1 MTEKLS
7 NNSLDEKHG
16 NLTARQ
22 GLEVRTKVA
31 LALATLPPRLK
42 ERMFQEGESK
52 HRLVAF
58 LYHLTFSQG
67 SIKRPQSQN
76 LEPKDLFI
84 FSDCTCLVDI
94 L

>member
-1 MTEKLS
+1 MTLSKFRETEEDKESDVTEKLS

-42 ERMFQEGESK
+42 ARMFQEGSNCNNRCEVYYQRHSTTSGRAHK
-52 HRLVAF
+52 E
-58 LYHLTFSQG
+58 T
-67 SIKRPQSQN
+67 N
-76 LEPKDLFI
+76 
-84 FSDCTCLVDI
+84 C
-94 L
+94 